1 MKAPNPAVDT
11 YIDGLPAEKQEPM
24 RQLRATIRAA
34 APDADEVIT
43 YKMPGFKAGKT
54 FLVSY
59 DAFKAHYSLFP
70 STAEMEAE
78 LGDELRP
85 FLTGK
90 GTIRFPA
97 DQPIPYG
104 LVERIVRIR
113 VADVEARDAST
124 DGPRT

>member
-70 STAEMEAE
+70 STDAMEKE
-78 LGDELRP
+78 LGDEQTPYLS
-85 FLTGK
+85 GK
-90 GTIRFPA
+90 GTLRFAAGEPLPA
-97 DQPIPYG
+97 DLIR
-104 LVERIVRIR
+104 RIVEIR
-113 VADVEARDAST
+113 RREFRPGT
-124 DGPRT
+124 